1 MNAGP
6 SQTDIPFAGITE
18 AGSALAA
25 GELSARELTELF
37 LSRIETHDK
46 KLNSFITVMRDN
58 ALTQAAAS
66 DQRRANGLP
75 RRPLDGI
82 PIAIKDNIDVASA
95 PTTAGI
101 EARRQHVATQ
111 DAAVVTKLKEAGA
124 VILGKLNM
132 HEGAHGAT
140 TANEA
145 YGHCYNPH
153 GTNMTPG
160 GSSGGS
166 GAAVAAGLCIAALG
180 TDTLGS
186 IRIPS
191 SFCGIAGVKPTHG
204 LVSTTGVVPLAW
216 TLDHVG
222 PMARSVT
229 DLAFML
235 SVLAGP
241 DAADTFSRTAP
252 GRALSAFET
261 PTNLRGVR
269 IGRIR
274 DIAAF
279 AGDAVDPDVSNAYET
294 ALALLTSL
302 GAQLIDVTLSGY
314 QHKMVR
320 AKAMLVIEADLAT
333 YYAKALGENPLGF
346 TQIFREG
353 VAFGQQQSAPKLAA
367 AYELIRT
374 VRPIATALFADVDAL
389 ATPTTPCTAFPFPQ
403 KMPLN
408 LTAFTSLANYIGA
421 PAVSVPM
428 GITMAGLPL
437 GLQITTRPWADMTAL
452 RIAASYERTAGHKM
466 RPRMA

>member
-1 MNAGP
+1 MNASAG
-6 SQTDIPFAGITE
+6 QTDIFFASIAE
-18 AGSALAA
+18 AGNALAA

-37 LSRIETHDK
+37 LTRIEQHDK
-46 KLNSFITVMRDN
+46 KLNSFITVMRDE
-58 ALTQAAAS
+58 ALRQAAAS
-66 DQRRANGLP
+66 DQRHAKGLP

-82 PIAIKDNIDVASA
+82 PIAIKDNIDVAGA

-101 EARRQHVATQ
+101 EARRQHMATQ
-111 DAAVVTKLKEAGA
+111 DAAVVAKLKESGA
-124 VILGKLNM
+124 VMLGKLNM

-186 IRIPS
+186 IRIPA
-191 SFCGIAGVKPTHG
+191 SFCGIAGVKPTQG

-222 PMARSVT
+222 PMGRSVA
-229 DLAFML
+229 DLAIML
-235 SVLAGP
+235 GVMAGP
-241 DAADTFSRTAP
+241 DAADTFSRVAP
-252 GRALSAFET
+252 GRALSAYET
-261 PTNLRGVR
+261 PSSLRGLR

-279 AGDAVDPDVSNAYET
+279 AADVSKAYDAAMAT
-294 ALALLTSL
+294 LARL
-302 GAQLIDVTLSGY
+302 GAHIVDVTMPGY
-314 QHKMVR
+314 QHKTVR

-333 YYAKALGENPLGF
+333 YYAKALEENPLGF

-353 VAFGQQQSAPKLAA
+353 IAFGQQQSAPKLAA
-367 AYELIRT
+367 AYELIRS
-374 VRPIATALFADVDAL
+374 VRPVATALFADVDAL
-389 ATPTTPCTAFPFPQ
+389 ITPTTPCTAFPFPQ
-403 KMPLN
+403 KMPMN

-428 GITMAGLPL
+428 GMSTAGLPL
-437 GLQITTRPWADMTAL
+437 GLQITARPWADTMAL
-452 RIAASYERTAGHKM
+452 RIAAAYERTAGHNI
-466 RPRMA
+466 RPQLA